1 MSDIKVSL
9 NRAGVRELLQSK
21 EMLQMCRDLANERAT
36 RAGAGYG
43 VNTRV
48 GANRVNA
55 EIRAE
60 TFEAYRDN
68 LKNNTLLKVLQ

>member
-1 MSDIKVSL
+1 MSKIEVKL
-9 NRAGVRELLQSK
+9 NIAGVRELRKSK
-21 EMLQMCRDLANERAT
+21 EMLQMCRDLANERAA

-60 TFEAYRDN
+60 TYEAYRDN

>member
-9 NRAGVRELLQSK
+9 NRAGVRELLKSQ
-21 EMLQMCRDLANERAT
+21 EMMRLCTDLANERAA